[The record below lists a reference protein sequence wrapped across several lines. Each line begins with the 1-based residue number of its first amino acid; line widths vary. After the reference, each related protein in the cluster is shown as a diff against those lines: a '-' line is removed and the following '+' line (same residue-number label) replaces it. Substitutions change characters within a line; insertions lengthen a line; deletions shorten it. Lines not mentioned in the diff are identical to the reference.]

1 MSALYTT
8 PIAKNRFS
16 SARFPEAL
24 KGLME
29 ERHLSYRQLA
39 YKTKL
44 SAGYLNHL
52 TKGTR
57 PVPADPVVAV
67 IAEALCVEPD
77 FFVEY
82 RLRQVA
88 DVLDSAPELA
98 REAAAWTAADRAAV
112 PPLPLPPRGKE
123 GALRHLPGA
132 APRLPALRRSRGER
146 QGGPRLLPSLRP
158 HAPGGLPTHRREQ
171 ANDHGDRARAR
182 FRLGAAS
189 HGKLCRRAHQ
199 PKPLPGLA
207 SPPHRGSPSPCTRQ
221 SGSVPLA
228 SRAISSTCI
237 LGP

>member
-16 SARFPEAL
+16 SERFPEAL

-57 PVPADPVVAV
+57 PVPADPVMAI

-77 FFVEY
+77 FFVEF

-88 DVLDSAPELA
+88 DVLDNAPELA
-98 REAAAWTAADRAAV
+98 DKLYGILLRNLPVPEDIGDALSHPRNGNGGNGRSQTAAV
-112 PPLPLPPRGKE
+112 G
-123 GALRHLPGA
+123 
-132 APRLPALRRSRGER
+132 
-146 QGGPRLLPSLRP
+146 
-158 HAPGGLPTHRREQ
+158 
-171 ANDHGDRARAR
+171 
-182 FRLGAAS
+182 F
-189 HGKLCRRAHQ
+189 
-199 PKPLPGLA
+199 
-207 SPPHRGSPSPCTRQ
+207 
-221 SGSVPLA
+221 
-228 SRAISSTCI
+228 
-237 LGP
+237 